1 MNKKDIIDA
10 LRCPNAEFESI
21 RKLALKRRDA
31 DKITLRAIIEY
42 SNHCKRLCKYCGLN
56 ATDKALE
63 RYRMTADE
71 IIAVG
76 EECVKAGYISI
87 VLQGGEDAGYKFI
100 EMERF
105 VRGVS
110 RLGVMV
116 TLSAGEMSRTDYE
129 RLYEAGATRY
139 LLKHETANG
148 AIYAELHPDGTL
160 EARLKCFRELK
171 DIGYA
176 TGGGFMVGL
185 PNQTVEDIAD
195 DILLIRD
202 LNADMAGIGT
212 FIPHEAT
219 ALKDMPTGDK
229 ELTLRACAIM
239 RILMPKINIPTTTS
253 LGVVANDPYIGLDY
267 GADVIMRKATPTRYR
282 RLYEIYMAND
292 RETDIVKERKE
303 IVDAVKLKGYECI

>member
-1 MNKKDIIDA
+1 MNRKDIIDA
-10 LRCPNAEFESI
+10 LSCPNTEFEDI
-21 RKLALKRRDA
+21 RRLALERRA
-31 DKITLRAIIEY
+31 SNKITLRAIIEY

-56 ATDKALE
+56 ATDRALE

-76 EECVKAGYISI
+76 KECVKAGYISI
-87 VLQGGEDAGYKFI
+87 VLQGGEDAGYKLK

-110 RLGVMV
+110 QLGVMV
-116 TLSAGEMSRTDYE
+116 TLSAGEMSRADYE
-129 RLYEAGATRY
+129 KLYEAGATRY

-148 AIYAELHPDGTL
+148 ALYAELHPDGTL
-160 EARLKCFRELK
+160 EARLKCFKELK
-171 DIGYA
+171 EIGYA

-185 PNQTVEDIAD
+185 PNQAVEDIAD

-219 ALKDMPTGDK
+219 ALKDIPTGDK
-229 ELTLRACAIM
+229 ELTLRAAAIT
-239 RILMPKINIPTTTS
+239 RIIMPQINIPTTTS

-282 RLYEIYMAND
+282 RLYEIYMSND
-292 RETDIVKERKE
+292 RETDIVNERKE

>member
-1 MNKKDIIDA
+1 MNRKDIIDA
-10 LRCPNAEFESI
+10 LSCPNAEFEDI
-21 RKLALKRRDA
+21 RRLALERRA
-31 DKITLRAIIEY
+31 SNKITLRAIIEY
-42 SNHCKRLCKYCGLN
+42 SNYCKRLCKYCGLN
-56 ATDKALE
+56 ATDRALE

-87 VLQGGEDAGYKFI
+87 VLQGGEDAGYKLK

-110 RLGVMV
+110 QLGVMV
-116 TLSAGEMSRTDYE
+116 TLSAGEMSMADYE
-129 RLYEAGATRY
+129 KLYEAGATRY

-148 AIYAELHPDGTL
+148 ALYAELHPDGTL
-160 EARLKCFRELK
+160 EARLKCFKELK
-171 DIGYA
+171 EIGYA

-202 LNADMAGIGT
+202 LNADMAGIGA

-229 ELTLRACAIM
+229 ELTLRAAAIT
-239 RILMPKINIPTTTS
+239 RIIMPQINIPTTTS

-267 GADVIMRKATPTRYR
+267 GADVIMRKATPTIYR
-282 RLYEIYMAND
+282 RLYEIYMSND
-292 RETDIVKERKE
+292 RETDIVNERKE

>member
-1 MNKKDIIDA
+1 MNRKDIIDA
-10 LRCPNAEFESI
+10 LSCPNAEFEDI
-21 RKLALKRRDA
+21 RKLALKRRDS
-31 DKITLRAIIEY
+31 KTITLRAIIEY
-42 SNHCKRLCKYCGLN
+42 SNYCKRLCKYCGLN
-56 ATDKALE
+56 ATDRALE
-63 RYRMTADE
+63 RYRMTPEE
-71 IIAVG
+71 IIVVG

-87 VLQGGEDAGYKFI
+87 VLQGGEDFGYKFKD
-100 EMERF
+100 MERF

-110 RLGVMV
+110 GLGVMV
-116 TLSAGEMSRTDYE
+116 TLSAGEMSRAEYE

-148 AIYAELHPDGTL
+148 ALYAELHPDGTF
-160 EARLKCFRELK
+160 EERLKCFRDLK
-171 DIGYA
+171 DVGYA

-212 FIPHEAT
+212 FIPHEST

-229 ELTLRACAIM
+229 ELTLRAAAIT
-239 RILMPKINIPTTTS
+239 RVLMPQINIPTTTS

-282 RLYEIYMAND
+282 RLYEIYMSND
-292 RETDIVKERKE
+292 RETDIVNERKE
-303 IVDAVKLKGYECI
+303 IIDALKLKGYECI

>member
-10 LRCPNAEFESI
+10 LSCPNAEFESI
-21 RKLALKRRDA
+21 RKLALKRRDT

-56 ATDKALE
+56 ATDRALE

-76 EECVKAGYISI
+76 EECIKAGYISI
-87 VLQGGEDAGYKFI
+87 VLQGGEDAGYKLT

-105 VRGVS
+105 VHGVS
-110 RLGVMV
+110 RLGVAV
-116 TLSAGEMSRTDYE
+116 TLSAGEMSRADYE

-160 EARLKCFRELK
+160 DARLKCFRELK

-219 ALKDMPTGDK
+219 ALKDMPAGDK
-229 ELTLRACAIM
+229 ELTLRACAIT

-303 IVDAVKLKGYECI
+303 IIDAVKLKGYDCI